1 MSTQQEWAF
10 IHGLVRLQR
19 PRIAVEVGVA
29 YGGMAT
35 SIYKAMHENFVD
47 TGVESWYTG
56 FDLWDTHGIHG
67 QFEQMGSL
75 DLVDE
80 KLKNIGKR

>member
-1 MSTQQEWAF
+1 MSTQQEWSF

-35 SIYKAMHENFVD
+35 SIYKA
-47 TGVESWYTG
+47 
-56 FDLWDTHGIHG
+56 
-67 QFEQMGSL
+67 
-75 DLVDE
+75 
-80 KLKNIGKR
+80 K